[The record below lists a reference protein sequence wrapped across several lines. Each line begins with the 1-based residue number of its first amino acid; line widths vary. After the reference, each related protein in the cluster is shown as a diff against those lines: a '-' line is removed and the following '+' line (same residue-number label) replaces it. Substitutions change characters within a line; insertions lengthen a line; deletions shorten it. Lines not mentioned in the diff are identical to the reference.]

1 MIIKYVKTV
10 IYVKEDVELIL
21 EDLIICMKWIYVN
34 NVKSKL
40 YYLVNIKVKSLNKF
54 YEMIKV
60 FVMGC

>member
-54 YEMIKV
+54 YKMIKV
-60 FVMGC
+60 IVNGC